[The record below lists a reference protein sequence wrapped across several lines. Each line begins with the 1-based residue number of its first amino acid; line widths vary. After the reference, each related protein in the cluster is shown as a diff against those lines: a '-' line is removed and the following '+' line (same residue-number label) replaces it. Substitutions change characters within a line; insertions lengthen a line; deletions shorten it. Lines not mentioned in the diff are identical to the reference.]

1 MKMMLELES
10 TERIE
15 RTIVS
20 PVIIRGRT
28 SADIED
34 LRSLRDAGTDTY
46 LHARAF
52 GMSLSIGTELTSFGR
67 LAMMKARSDG

>member
-34 LRSLRDAGTDTY
+34 LRSLRSAGSDTY
-46 LHARAF
+46 FHAKAF

-67 LAMMKARSDG
+67 VAMMKARSDG